1 MMSEETKPPKVRC
14 ELRLEFESEASAEK
28 VHRSV
33 ELDNEGYVAT
43 RVDGRVIHATIEA
56 DSLKSLLHTLDD
68 FLACTGVADKMVGK
82 KD

>member
-1 MMSEETKPPKVRC
+1 MSTKEVCTVRC
-14 ELRLEFESEASAEK
+14 SLTIAFRSAAEAET

-33 ELDNEGYVAT
+33 ELDNDGYLETKVEGQTVVA
-43 RVDGRVIHATIEA
+43 RIEA

-68 FLACTGVADKMVGK
+68 FLACLGVADKIVSK

>member
-1 MMSEETKPPKVRC
+1 MSTKEVRTVRC
-14 ELRLEFESEASAEK
+14 SLTIAFRSAAEAET

-33 ELDNEGYVAT
+33 ELDNDGYLETKVEGQTVVA
-43 RVDGRVIHATIEA
+43 RIEA

-68 FLACTGVADKMVGK
+68 FLACLGVADKIVSK